1 MAERTAR
8 RDPFDIWL
16 LVPVLLAAAMLRL
29 ADLDRTSFW
38 YDEAVSW
45 TQSSGSF
52 AELIRLVANDN
63 YPPLH
68 NIVLWLTMPVL
79 GDSETALR
87 LPSAL
92 FGLGSVFLVYRLGAQ
107 LFRPRAGLLAAI
119 LLAFSPFHVWY
130 STEAR
135 MYAAF
140 AFFGLL
146 FLCLAATLLRR
157 PGKGL
162 FAATVLAGAAFLYC
176 HIYAVFSFAGAGLVA
191 LVLWAREL
199 KAAPFESVAKA
210 GGRRLTLAMIASGLL
225 FLPWL
230 VILAV
235 RTSDVVGKG
244 FWIAYPDLAFLK
256 IMAKDMAGSLTVFGL
271 LCALLLVP
279 ALGRF
284 LGKSAT
290 ASFYRRWP
298 VWLLSGFAVAPLM
311 IAYGLSVTVQ
321 PILFDRYLIAAWP
334 VFLLLVSAAV
344 VTVSCRLLPLALV
357 AVLGFL
363 LYQPM
368 VFTLFHKVRPDWRQ
382 VANVYLKERETK
394 EKILLFKGF
403 SAPALR
409 YYVRDKDAVIT
420 AASLED
426 TAKAPPGGF
435 WLLYAHSSR
444 AEMEKVTATAV
455 SSHVQTGEW
464 RAFGWGESG
473 LTLRR
478 FAPK

>member
-1 MAERTAR
+1 MSDPADR
-8 RDPFDIWL
+8 RDPIDIWFL
-16 LVPVLLAAAMLRL
+16 IPVLVAAAALRAL
-29 ADLDRTSFW
+29 DLDRTSLW

-45 TQSSGSF
+45 TQSSGSLT
-52 AELIRLVANDN
+52 ELLRLVAADN

-79 GDSETALR
+79 GDGETALR
-87 LPSAL
+87 LPSVL
-92 FGLGSVFLVYRLGAQ
+92 FGLGSVFLVFLLGSQ
-107 LFRPRAGLLAAI
+107 LFRPRAGLLAAL
-119 LLAFSPFHVWY
+119 LLAFSPFHIWY

-146 FLCLAATLLRR
+146 FLCLVVALLRR

-162 FAATVLAGAAFLYC
+162 LAATVLAGATFLYC

-199 KAAPFESVAKA
+199 KAAPFEGVANG
-210 GGRRLTLAMIASGLL
+210 GGRRLTLVMIASGLL

-230 VILAV
+230 VILV
-235 RTSDVVGKG
+235 FRTSDVVSKG
-244 FWIAYPDLAFLK
+244 FWIAYPDLPFLK
-256 IMAKDMAGSLTVFGL
+256 IMSKDMAGSLAVFGL

-284 LGKSAT
+284 LGKPA
-290 ASFYRRWP
+290 AALFYRRWP
-298 VWLLSGFAVAPLM
+298 FWLLTGFSLAPLA

-321 PILFDRYLIAAWP
+321 PVLFDRYLIAAWP

-344 VTVSCRLLPLALV
+344 VTVSCRIIPSIIVV
-357 AVLGFL
+357 ALGFM

-382 VANVYLKERETK
+382 VANLYLDERLPG

-409 YYVRDKDAVIT
+409 YYVRDKDAVI
-420 AASLED
+420 AADSIEEA
-426 TAKAPPGGF
+426 TKAPSSGF
-435 WLLYAHSSR
+435 WLLLAHSSR
-444 AEMEKVTATAV
+444 SEMEKVTTAAA
-455 SSHVQTGEW
+455 SGHVQTSEW